1 MRDWRAK
8 LDAFLAF
15 NERDILTDAGRVSA
29 EVAQRLAL
37 DEYEKFERRRLA
49 EEASAP
55 DELEEAFRRL
65 APSKPGSKSH

>member
-15 NERDILTDAGRVSA
+15 NEREILKDGGRISA
-29 EVAQRLAL
+29 EVAQKLAL
-37 DEYEKFERRRLA
+37 DEYDKFERRRLE

-55 DELEEAFRRL
+55 DDFEETVRRL
-65 APSKPGSKSH
+65 NPQRS